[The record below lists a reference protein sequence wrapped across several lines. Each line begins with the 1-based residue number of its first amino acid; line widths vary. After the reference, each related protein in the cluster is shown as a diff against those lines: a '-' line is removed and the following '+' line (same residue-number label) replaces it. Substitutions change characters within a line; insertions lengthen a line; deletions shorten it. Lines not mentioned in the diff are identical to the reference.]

1 MISPL
6 DQVTSDLNEVDASV
20 LCTSQRDV
28 SDVSAYLGLTVY
40 RQGVQCN
47 VTLHFY

>member
-28 SDVSAYLGLTVY
+28 SAYLGLTVY
-40 RQGVQCN
+40 QQGVRCN